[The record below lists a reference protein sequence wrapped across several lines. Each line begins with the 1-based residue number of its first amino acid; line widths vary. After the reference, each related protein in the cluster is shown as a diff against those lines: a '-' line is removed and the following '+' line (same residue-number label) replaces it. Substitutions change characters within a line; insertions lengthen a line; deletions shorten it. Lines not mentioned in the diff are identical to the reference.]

1 MSEISN
7 PHAARP
13 AFAIGDRVEVFDGST
28 TWFSGTVKRVYQ
40 VSDQRGMSLWVYDVA
55 MDYAR
60 NEVLAVTHARRAP

>member
-7 PHAARP
+7 PYAAQP
-13 AFAIGDRVEVFDGST
+13 AFVVGDRVEVFDGST

-40 VSDQRGMSLWVYDVA
+40 AFDRRGTPIWTYDVA

-60 NEVLAVTHARRAP
+60 NEVLAITHARRAP